1 MKKVFVTLLMLMMVV
16 GLFAESKDTAKVTA
30 TVGAVNK
37 AWFAEE
43 QNTQE
48 KPGELQSVPMGSG
61 ALDANS
67 TATIYAVG
75 KTNKMEG
82 FSLTVYGTALTLV
95 TDEDE
100 NKFDGNNYIGITV
113 TVAEEENTDTS
124 STAKSKS
131 FNTPVD
137 TGSTAAATTEGE
149 GFVIAVVPPTS
160 VVPDTGTRIKE
171 KTLKISV
178 TSGADGADKI
188 DTVASGSYWA
198 YLTLVYDTNA

>member
-16 GLFAESKDTAKVTA
+16 GLFAESKNDTAKVTA

-113 TVAEEENTDTS
+113 TVEEENTD
-124 STAKSKS
+124 ADGPKNSKS
-131 FNTPVD
+131 FNTPVS
-137 TGSTAAATTEGE
+137 TGSTSATTSGE
-149 GFVIAVVPPTS
+149 GLEIAVVPPTS